1 MRTLE
6 FTDDQMKNLAVF
18 LNRIQLTGAEVPAYL
33 EIVQAINKPVLD
45 MVQNSKEL
53 NNEKKKS

>member
-6 FTDDQMKNLAVF
+6 LTDDQMKNLAVF
-18 LNRIQLTGAEVPAYL
+18 LQRIQLTGAEVPAYL

-45 MVQNSKEL
+45 MVKNNDNSKKS
-53 NNEKKKS
+53 NKKA